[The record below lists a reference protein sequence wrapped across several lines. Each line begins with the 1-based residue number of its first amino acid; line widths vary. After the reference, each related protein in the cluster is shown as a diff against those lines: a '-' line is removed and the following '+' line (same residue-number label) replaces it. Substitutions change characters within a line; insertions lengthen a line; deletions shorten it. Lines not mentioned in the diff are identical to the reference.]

1 MKKEKGSKDSDKP
14 EEALLEMGKFY
25 FVNGK
30 YDQAIDELKKAI
42 EINSGN
48 PEIYYN
54 LGLVYESR
62 NQPEEAKKMYK
73 KAIAISPKYKLA
85 KEHLDKLIGL

>member
-48 PEIYYN
+48 PEIY
-54 LGLVYESR
+54 
-62 NQPEEAKKMYK
+62 
-73 KAIAISPKYKLA
+73 
-85 KEHLDKLIGL
+85 